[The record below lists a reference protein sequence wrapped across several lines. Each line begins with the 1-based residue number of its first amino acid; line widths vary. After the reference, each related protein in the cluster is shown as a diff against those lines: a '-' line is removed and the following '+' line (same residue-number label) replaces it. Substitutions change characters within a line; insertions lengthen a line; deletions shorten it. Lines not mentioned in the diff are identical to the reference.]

1 MLCVNCPHDWQS
13 RIKSVREGDPSSGDL
28 NGSDQVMLCGQW
40 NRYRGGSSNW
50 VGMLTGGDTGRGGK
64 CFNQNAIAVMFWRP
78 VAIDVINLLKMTKMY
93 YSLEISCAKTL
104 RTGWSELGGAHMGG
118 GWMAGSPPPTL
129 IIGPSLPLYGSGSK
143 KRWRVGYWGC

>member
-1 MLCVNCPHDWQS
+1 MVQMSWTFVNDSLCTT
-13 RIKSVREGDPSSGDL
+13 
-28 NGSDQVMLCGQW
+28 LCLQW
-40 NRYRGGSSNW
+40 EPEII
-50 VGMLTGGDTGRGGK
+50 
-64 CFNQNAIAVMFWRP
+64 AIAVMFWRP

-143 KRWRVGYWGC
+143 KR

>member
-1 MLCVNCPHDWQS
+1 MGEQKQLSWNVDRGFGRVEH
-13 RIKSVREGDPSSGDL
+13 RE
-28 NGSDQVMLCGQW
+28 
-40 NRYRGGSSNW
+40 R
-50 VGMLTGGDTGRGGK
+50 GK
-64 CFNQNAIAVMFWRP
+64 CFNRAVIIAIAVMFWRP

-143 KRWRVGYWGC
+143 KR